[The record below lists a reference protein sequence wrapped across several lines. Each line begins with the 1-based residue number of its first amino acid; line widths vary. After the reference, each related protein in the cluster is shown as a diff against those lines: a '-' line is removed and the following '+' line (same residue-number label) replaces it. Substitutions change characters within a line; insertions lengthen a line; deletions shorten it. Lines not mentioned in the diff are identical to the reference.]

1 LRKVAHGCPPV
12 LEEAITIRCAAVSGI
27 RAALFDFGGVISTS
41 PFESFNRY
49 ERDQQLP
56 LDFLRGLNATNPDTN
71 AWARHERNE
80 VTFDEF
86 CDAYEAEALAV
97 GHTIDAREVIGCL
110 AGDLRPEM
118 LEAIR
123 RCHERLRTG
132 LITNN
137 MASMM
142 DGDEG
147 NSTMLSVVDGLF
159 DVIIES
165 SKAGIRKPDPR
176 IYELACEQLGVKPS
190 EVVFLDD
197 LGINLK
203 PAAAMGMTTI
213 KVLDAD
219 KAIAELEAAVGF
231 PMR

>member
-1 LRKVAHGCPPV
+1 M
-12 LEEAITIRCAAVSGI
+12 SGI

-41 PFESFNRY
+41 PFEAFNRY
-49 ERDQQLP
+49 ERDHRLP
-56 LDFLRGLNATNPDTN
+56 TDFLRGLNATNPDTN

-80 VTFDEF
+80 LTFDEF
-86 CDAYEAEALAV
+86 CDAYEGEALDA
-97 GHTIDAREVIGCL
+97 GHTLDAREVIACL

-137 MASMM
+137 MASMTS
-142 DGDEG
+142 GDEG
-147 NSTMLSVVDGLF
+147 NDTMLTVVDGLF
-159 DVIIES
+159 DVVIES
-165 SKAGIRKPDPR
+165 SKAGVRKPDPR
-176 IYELACEQLGVKPS
+176 IYELACEELGVEPS
-190 EVVFLDD
+190 EIVFLDD

-231 PMR
+231 PLR